1 MKRTRL
7 TSLLLATLLT
17 VTSLP
22 ITVPLTVSASSAPVQ
37 TNNLLDGITPTTI
50 SGVAVRDRDT
60 ADDRG
65 GYLHF
70 GSQTSATVGLCYNF
84 NTDFVAGNT
93 YYISFDARAAV
104 ASSNYA
110 SSSWLGGRE
119 ALRICGNVKQ
129 ATARNGNYGFWE
141 ISRVPSEYLSFTTS
155 GKQVLVAKNYTVAG
169 TAKTTI
175 EASSNFVGVGIQEL
189 DKWDGGPWRSYELK
203 IKATENQNDAFICFY
218 TGTGESGKIPFDID
232 NIKLYTREGDSDQGA
247 VTLIEADCIDFN
259 GNNVKIATADSNVGA
274 AGYFC
279 VADVTNIGA
288 TDALNG
294 FVRKASDNGASI
306 TRVASTEKFTE
317 AAVTSYLYT
326 QRTGSYSSAG
336 YPRLC
341 GLLTSNTYL
350 TYNTASVGTL
360 EPGVYRLSGEFRDG
374 FEYASYSPVTL
385 TAKVDSEAVGSTSL
399 TTEWTDVSFDF
410 VVDSAK
416 SISSITF
423 STNQKKTL
431 QFRNVTLEYVRPA
444 TVKPTQPEYT
454 TDSATSVAASG
465 LLNGATVSGDGLKV
479 TKPTDKVNGF
489 LTIEARS
496 GSDNGPAIASI
507 KLNETFVVDRTYYVG
522 FNIRNSVPTVSG
534 VSMYARVMLNNKGGV
549 KEHYYDLEN
558 GKTSLYTVND
568 YMTSPTPYSEIEFE
582 SGDAN
587 QVLPL
592 IPLGNGTVWRYVE
605 SQFTPVKD
613 ADTNIVLQIARGT
626 GAAERHPIDIDNFA
640 VWYYDD
646 NNAIQYVYETNDFD
660 TAGADIIGKN
670 RDTEKFYSGNA
681 TLTHGFDETYYTVTS
696 ATPNPS
702 VTFECADD
710 SVSGGIYTFS
720 ADVRVPEYIAHSSN
734 YATANKRK
742 AVVTF
747 NVNGENSKAVS
758 VTSNATM
765 KWGKIE
771 ASVVVG
777 ENDYIESIVVTGG
790 TASDAVKTLDFKNV
804 NLVRTTE
811 LEFDEIITAPDNL
824 LDNASVKYTNGG
836 IVAKTAAD
844 NNGYLSVGPLGA
856 NGSSVTTN
864 FLNIH
869 IPGETEAGAKYY
881 ISFDY
886 RSNAE
891 VSNQSLIG
899 SRALLVQVNGGA
911 YAVPTDDT
919 YALMPK
925 TSDGVAP
932 ADNLSW
938 TKYTASFD
946 TPAALKFLLRRGYS
960 GEIAGFDIDN
970 FKIWYVKDGKTV
982 DVYEN
987 NFDDRNKSL
996 GSAFVKNEA
1005 KIIHAFEEDYS
1016 EMHTSFG
1023 SAPYIEYDVT
1033 ALDLDEGVY
1042 TFSIDMRLPDF
1053 VFKGGSNTKVKE
1065 AEQYNIRK
1073 ATVTFYY
1080 SDGTTETPTTAVTK
1094 DVIAVWDRISMSAAI
1109 PRGCTLKSIKLVTNV
1124 EDNRFVMI
1132 KNPSLVKDYEYAQ
1145 TFSDTDGL
1153 ANLLTNSKVSAS
1165 EGTGIATVDQDQTN
1179 GFLTIPTRTYGAS
1192 NFATLTLEDE
1202 IEIGTTYYIS
1212 YDARLHVNAHN
1223 ISVIPYV
1230 IRQKFGSS
1238 VAVEES
1244 DGTFFAT
1251 TVNTEYTTADN
1262 ASGTS
1267 YTFPS
1272 INTNWS
1278 HVELKA
1284 TPTDKEGTPISIVFD
1299 RGTLN
1304 QNHAF
1309 DIDNIKV
1316 VAVDSTGNK
1325 TTIYENNFDDA
1336 AVSPTTGKEKFS
1348 SSLVQLIHNFERD
1361 YSTIKP
1367 LGSELA
1373 SVNYDLR
1380 NLEVD
1385 GYGEVTLGEG
1395 VYTLEFDA
1403 RVPLF
1408 VFTKDADNN
1417 RTFTATFTFDNG
1429 DTSVVTATATPV
1441 WYSKTLH
1448 CIVPKDRSLVSIDL
1462 EMTEKNGTSL
1472 LALDYANIRLTSEA
1486 FPVVKADEDEEEVNY
1501 LDGVTMY
1508 VDNTAPVEVNIDPN
1522 PYLNVGK
1529 RKTTDNNFLVIN
1541 PKIAFNA
1548 DTVYYFSMRVRGTDG
1563 ATTQIR
1569 PKFDTDNKDETLIT
1583 KEATTVEIP
1592 GYTDYVGMNADYII
1606 PVESLFDDGVCS
1618 WSPVLG
1624 ETRGFPYTRVGAEWT
1639 TFEGS
1644 FTPVET
1650 LASGK
1655 GKIYIGRGPNS
1666 AYVQPIDIDD
1676 IKIWT
1681 AGGKIVYENTFDSDD
1696 DKTGISSPNASIA
1709 RISPVPNFLELAPID
1724 KNKEMV
1730 ITYNLDLTDEEAVEG
1745 KYSFRVSA
1753 KAAKETASAS
1763 VARVVFIYEDGTE
1776 DVQYMNIGS
1785 EWSYIGKSDRLGRYP
1800 NLETIKIIINS
1811 EVAIQLTNPVLNI
1824 EYRWKYGKP
1833 NRGIVMV
1840 LLKKLQGKMIAPRL
1854 YEFLSDGSFDTVTP
1868 TIHNEVVVMK
1878 QDETHEGFWAK
1889 QWASSATTMSIVT
1902 ENGNTFVRV
1911 SNLNSDQRGIYY
1923 NTGVTLQPG
1932 KYTFSVDLRVSETAE
1947 DKNYTAYKW
1956 HSADKS
1962 WMYMRTILQNPDSMT
1977 SGNYFNFDPVDKTTA
1992 MNATGMVIGYQSK
2005 ITRQWTTYTDELL
2018 ITKPTTVIFKIG
2030 GGTSGASDSHG
2041 FDIDNVSLTGYLY
2054 ADGSTGYEV
2063 EEPVNLIENGDFA
2076 KAPTVI
2082 EGDKYDSGK
2091 KNAWFQNNGMDYKY
2105 DINGYPIKDQPKINH
2120 DQKITWN
2127 EEGYITVSGREYNNR
2142 SVWYNTGLTL
2152 KAGTYKLSVDF
2163 KTAKAGETS
2172 SVRVSADGLFTAAA
2186 ADALSIKSDAWTTK
2200 TVTFKVTQNTALRL
2214 SFYGGPGAGYKHDY
2228 CIDNIVLEKLS

>member
-22 ITVPLTVSASSAPVQ
+22 ITAPLTVSASSAPVQ

-175 EASSNFVGVGIQEL
+175 ETSSNFVGVGIQEL

-259 GNNVKIATADSNVGA
+259 SGNVKIATADSNVGT
-274 AGYFC
+274 AGYFA
-279 VADVTNIGA
+279 VADVAGIGT
-288 TDALNG
+288 TDAFNG
-294 FVRKASDNGASI
+294 FVRKASGDGASV
-306 TRVASTEKFTE
+306 TRVASTDKFTE

-326 QRTGSYSSAG
+326 KRTGSYASAG

-341 GLLTSNTYL
+341 GLLTSNTYI
-350 TYNTASVGTL
+350 TYNTSSIDTL
-360 EPGVYRLSGEFRDG
+360 EPGIYRLSGEFRDG

-385 TAKVDSEAVGSTSL
+385 TAKVDSEAVGSVAL
-399 TTEWTDVSFDF
+399 PTEWTDVSFDF

-431 QFRNVTLEYVRPA
+431 QFRNVTLECVRPA
-444 TVKPTQPEYT
+444 TVKPSQPAYT
-454 TDSATSVAASG
+454 TDAATSVATSG
-465 LLNGATVSGDGLKV
+465 LLTGATVTGDGLKV
-479 TKPTDKVNGF
+479 TQPTDKVNGF
-489 LTIEARS
+489 LTIEARA

-568 YMTSPTPYSEIEFE
+568 YMTSPTVYSEIEYV
-582 SGDAN
+582 SGNAN

-592 IPLGNGTVWRYVE
+592 IPLGNGTEWRYVE

-613 ADTNIVLQIARGT
+613 EGTNIVLQIARGT

-646 NNAIQYVYETNDFD
+646 NGNIQYAYAPNDFD
-660 TAGADIIGKN
+660 TVGSDIIGKN
-670 RDTEKFYSGNA
+670 GDTEKFYSANA

-696 ATPNPS
+696 AASNPS
-702 VTFECADD
+702 ITFESANDGA
-710 SVSGGIYTFS
+710 SGGIYTFS

-747 NVNGENSKAVS
+747 NVSGENSKSVS
-758 VTSNATM
+758 VTCNATM

-777 ENDYIESIVVTGG
+777 ENDHIESITVTGG

-804 NLVRTTE
+804 TLARTTA
-811 LEFDEIITAPDNL
+811 LGFDGVVTAPDNL

-836 IVAKTAAD
+836 IVTKTATD
-844 NNGYLSVGPLGA
+844 DNGYLSVGPLGA

-864 FLNIH
+864 FLIIN

-886 RSNAE
+886 RSNAD
-891 VSNQSLIG
+891 VNNQSLIG

-911 YAVPTDDT
+911 FAVPTDDT
-919 YALMPK
+919 YTLMPR

-932 ADNLSW
+932 ADNLDW

-946 TPAALKFLLRRGYS
+946 TPTALKFLLRRGYS

-970 FKIWYVKDGKTV
+970 FKIWYEKDGNTV
-982 DVYEN
+982 TVYEN
-987 NFDDRNKSL
+987 DFDDRTKSL

-1005 KIIHAFEEDYS
+1005 RFIHAFEEDYS

-1023 SAPYIEYDVT
+1023 NAPYIEYNV
-1033 ALDLDEGVY
+1033 AELNLGEGGY
-1042 TFSIDMRLPDF
+1042 TFSVDMKLPDF
-1053 VFKGGSNTKVKE
+1053 VFKGGSNAKVKE

-1080 SDGTTETPTTAVTK
+1080 SDGTTEAPTTAVTK
-1094 DVIAVWDRISMSAAI
+1094 DVVAAWDRLSMSAAV
-1109 PRGCTLKSIKLVTNV
+1109 PRGCTLVSIKLVTDV
-1124 EDNRFVMI
+1124 EDGRYVMI
-1132 KNPSLVKDYEYAQ
+1132 KNPSLVKDYEYSQ
-1145 TFSDTDGL
+1145 IFSDSDGL
-1153 ANLLTNSKVSAS
+1153 ANLLTNSKVTAS
-1165 EGTGIATVDQDQTN
+1165 EGTGIATVDTDQNN
-1179 GFLTIPTRTYGAS
+1179 GFLTVPTRTYGAS
-1192 NFATLTLEDE
+1192 NFVTLTLEDV
-1202 IEIGTTYYIS
+1202 IEVGTTYYIS

-1238 VAVEES
+1238 VAVSEY

-1262 ASGTS
+1262 ASGAS

-1272 INTNWS
+1272 INTKWS
-1278 HVELKA
+1278 HVEFKA
-1284 TPTDKEGTPISIVFD
+1284 TPTNKEGTPISIVFD
-1299 RGTLN
+1299 RGTYS

-1309 DIDNIKV
+1309 DIDNVKV
-1316 VAVDSTGNK
+1316 VAVDSNGNERV
-1325 TTIYENNFDDA
+1325 IYENSFDDA
-1336 AVSPTTGKEKFS
+1336 AVSPTNGKEKFDS
-1348 SSLVQLIHNFERD
+1348 SSVQLIHDFERD

-1367 LGSELA
+1367 MGNELA

-1385 GYGEVTLGEG
+1385 GYGEVALGEG

-1417 RTFTATFTFDNG
+1417 RTFTVTFTFDNG

-1441 WYSKTLH
+1441 WASKALH
-1448 CIVPKDRSLVSIDL
+1448 CIVPKDRSLVSVDI

-1472 LALDYANIRLTSEA
+1472 LALDYANISLTCEA
-1486 FPVVKADEDEEEVNY
+1486 FPVVEAEDKEEINY

-1508 VDNTAPVEVNIDPN
+1508 VDNTVPTEVNVDPN
-1522 PYLNVGK
+1522 PYLTVGK
-1529 RKTTDNNFLVIN
+1529 RNTADNNFLVIN
-1541 PKIAFNA
+1541 PNTSFNA
-1548 DTVYYFSMRVRGTDG
+1548 DTVYFFSMRVRGTDG

-1569 PKFDTDNKDETLIT
+1569 PKFDTDNNDKTLIT
-1583 KEATTVEIP
+1583 KEATTIAIP
-1592 GYTDYVGMNADYII
+1592 GYTDYIGMNADYIV
-1606 PVESLFDDGVCS
+1606 PTESMFDDGVCS

-1624 ETRGFPYTRVGAEWT
+1624 ETRGFPYTRVGSEWT

-1644 FTPVET
+1644 FTPTET
-1650 LASGK
+1650 LEAGK

-1676 IKIWT
+1676 IRIWT
-1681 AGGKIVYENTFDSDD
+1681 ADGTVVYENYFDSDSD
-1696 DKTGISSPNASIA
+1696 TTGISSPNNASIT
-1709 RISPVPNFLELAPID
+1709 RVSPVPNFLELTPID
-1724 KNKEMV
+1724 KNKDMV

-1745 KYSFRVSA
+1745 RYNFQTRVRTKSNTEATAVITFEYSDG
-1753 KAAKETASAS
+1753 TADTKIITFGSEWTYIG
-1763 VARVVFIYEDGTE
+1763 IYEDLDKNPDLVSVRVTIDS
-1776 DVQYMNIGS
+1776 DVPVFLTDPLL
-1785 EWSYIGKSDRLGRYP
+1785 YINYKWEGGF
-1800 NLETIKIIINS
+1800 
-1811 EVAIQLTNPVLNI
+1811 
-1824 EYRWKYGKP
+1824 P
-1833 NRGIVMV
+1833 NRGIVML
-1840 LLKKLQGKMIAPRL
+1840 LLKKRQGEMARPRL
-1854 YEFLSDGSFDTVTP
+1854 VEFLPAGDFETVTP
-1868 TIHNEVVVMK
+1868 TVHNEVIPMK

-1889 QWASSATTMSIVT
+1889 QWASSATALSVVT
-1902 ENGNTFVRV
+1902 ENDNTFVRV
-1911 SNLNSDQRGIYY
+1911 SDLNSDQRGIYY
-1923 NTGVTLQPG
+1923 NTGITLQPG
-1932 KYTFSVDLRVSETAE
+1932 KYTFSVDLRISETAS
-1947 DKNYTAYKW
+1947 DKNYAAYNW
-1956 HSADKS
+1956 HSSDKS
-1962 WMYMRTILQNPDSMT
+1962 WMYMRTVLQNPDSMT
-1977 SGNYFNFDPVDKTTA
+1977 SGNYANFEPVDTATA
-1992 MNATGMVIGYQSK
+1992 MNPTGMAIGYQSK
-2005 ITRQWTTYTDELL
+2005 ITREWTTYTDELV
-2018 ITKPTTVIFKIG
+2018 ITKPTTIIFKIG

-2041 FDIDNVSLTGYLY
+2041 FDIDNVSIKGYVY
-2054 ADGSTGYEV
+2054 ADGST
-2063 EEPVNLIENGDFA
+2063 
-2076 KAPTVI
+2076 AP
-2082 EGDKYDSGK
+2082 
-2091 KNAWFQNNGMDYKY
+2091 
-2105 DINGYPIKDQPKINH
+2105 
-2120 DQKITWN
+2120 
-2127 EEGYITVSGREYNNR
+2127 
-2142 SVWYNTGLTL
+2142 
-2152 KAGTYKLSVDF
+2152 
-2163 KTAKAGETS
+2163 
-2172 SVRVSADGLFTAAA
+2172 
-2186 ADALSIKSDAWTTK
+2186 
-2200 TVTFKVTQNTALRL
+2200 
-2214 SFYGGPGAGYKHDY
+2214 
-2228 CIDNIVLEKLS
+2228 